1 MKTLLLTTVAFASL
15 SLAGAA
21 FADTTTVDIG
31 AVTNQQ
37 NDYHLTISNLNA
49 NVDNVGKDV
58 SETSAAIGNSL
69 TVGGSAD
76 GKTNASID
84 GLSNV
89 QNQTGYISATLNTT
103 VHDIGGNVTAT
114 SAALCNTASATV
126 DQSKGSVTNSQ
137 SCAGKDPSSSLTATI
152 HAVAGEVKA
161 TSAAIGNS
169 FTLGSADG
177 VTPTQIT
184 GDLNS
189 TQIASAPNSAA
200 SNVTAYGISENV
212 TATTAAIG
220 NTFTAVADITGNSDL
235 KQSNSGATSAS
246 MTDTIY
252 SVSKNVSVTAAAIGD
267 SASLTGNLGSGD
279 GTGNVTSD
287 QTNTGAITASLTSD
301 VHEIN
306 GALTETAAAIGNTAT
321 YAGNAAQVKFS
332 QDNTG
337 NVIATGDFTALNI
350 GNNNGVTGNIQD
362 AKFTVAAIGNSLDLA
377 GTASK
382 GYYVDQTNSAIW
394 TYASAN
400 VNASQVTGNVTAT
413 AAAIGNTA
421 SIHVK

>member
-1 MKTLLLTTVAFASL
+1 MKTLLLATAAL
-15 SLAGAA
+15 SSMMLAGAA
-21 FADTTTVDIG
+21 FADTTVDIG

-84 GLSNV
+84 GLTNV
-89 QNQTGYISATLNTT
+89 QKQTGYISATLNTT
-103 VHDIGGNVTAT
+103 VHDIGGNVSAT
-114 SAALCNTASATV
+114 SAALCNTASVTV
-126 DQSKGSVTNSQ
+126 DQSKGSVSNSQ
-137 SCAGKDPSSSLTATI
+137 SCAGKDPASSLTATI

-169 FTLGSADG
+169 FTLGTSD
-177 VTPTQIT
+177 VTKGTQIT

-200 SNVTAYGISENV
+200 SSVTVYGISENV

-235 KQSNSGATSAS
+235 HQTNSGATTAS

-267 SASLTGNLGSGD
+267 SASLTGNLGSGE

-287 QTNTGAITASLTSD
+287 QINSGAITSYLKSD

-332 QDNTG
+332 QENSG
-337 NVIATGDFTALNI
+337 NVIAVGDFTALNI

-382 GYYVDQTNSAIW
+382 GYYVDQTNSAVW

-400 VNASQVTGNVTAT
+400 VNASQVTGNVNAT